1 VKRYLFSLRK
11 PHSLAVDSL
20 AIILRESTLHEV
32 KRSKNNHRF
41 LLFPWH
47 IVLRLRGGKR
57 EQCDLYCGTHLYYYR
72 IPIDQKEAK
81 GIHKEKTIIAAQ
93 LFDLAG
99 A

>member
-1 VKRYLFSLRK
+1 MCPR
-11 PHSLAVDSL
+11 
-20 AIILRESTLHEV
+20 
-32 KRSKNNHRF
+32 
-41 LLFPWH
+41 H
-47 IVLRLRGGKR
+47 IVPGLRDGTR
-57 EQCDLYCGTHLYYYR
+57 EQCDLYCGTHLHYYW